1 MKTAWIMTFFSFLFF
16 VGLLAGCGDFDRRE
30 KDKLEAEKQAE
41 RDWNGPCRDQSTLL
55 ATTAGSPSTFI
66 CSNKQH
72 RMQVQI
78 ATHPSNEE
86 AAALV
91 FCKCEAPS
99 EATKPMNSIGNK

>member
-1 MKTAWIMTFFSFLFF
+1 MRTAWIMTLLSLSLFA
-16 VGLLAGCGDFDRRE
+16 GSLAGCDGFVRRE
-30 KDKLEAEKQAE
+30 EKQAE
-41 RDWNGPCRDQSTLL
+41 LDWNGPCRDQSTLL